1 MRGYRAGVSAHEPT
15 LRGVEPTLRD
25 ASIGVLEEAFTDDP
39 TLRYCFAGGEPG
51 YRERLRAYLEAG
63 HDWHTA
69 IGQPVQGAFV
79 GPDLVGVLYGMDPAP
94 PELEAEAVR
103 LRARLEEGC
112 GAESARRFFHYNQA
126 MEAIAPDGPAHG
138 VALIGVRVAFRRR
151 GIGSALMDWF
161 GLRCDSDPHSLGI
174 VLDTGS
180 DANLGFYARHGYRVI
195 GEQRFGE
202 LLERVL
208 LRPRTGAGG

>member
-1 MRGYRAGVSAHEPT
+1 MSADEPT
-15 LRGVEPTLRD
+15 LRGVEPALRE
-25 ASIGVLEEAFTDDP
+25 ASIGVLQDAFTDDP
-39 TLRYCFAGGEPG
+39 TLRYCFAGDEPG
-51 YRERLRAYLEAG
+51 YAERLRAYLEAG

-69 IGQPVQGAFV
+69 LGQPVQGAFV
-79 GPDLVGVLYGMDPAP
+79 GPDLAGVLYGMDPAP
-94 PELEAEAVR
+94 PEPRAEGLR

-112 GAESARRFFHYNQA
+112 GAEGARRFFEYNQA
-126 MEAIAPDGPAHG
+126 MEAIAPDGAAHL
-138 VALIGVRVAFRRR
+138 VALIGVRAAFRRR

-180 DANLGFYARHGYRVI
+180 DGNLGFYARHGYRVI
-195 GEQRFGE
+195 GEQRFDA

-208 LRPRTGAGG
+208 LRPRTGAERE